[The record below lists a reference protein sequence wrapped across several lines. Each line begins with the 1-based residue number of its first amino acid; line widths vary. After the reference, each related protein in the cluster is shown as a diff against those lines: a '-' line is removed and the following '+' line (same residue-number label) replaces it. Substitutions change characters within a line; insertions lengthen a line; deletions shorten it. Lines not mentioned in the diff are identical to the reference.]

1 MHVLVDVPLVLV
13 AVMTGLLTFYAL
25 RATMVWWVFD
35 AALPT
40 GLLCAATMWLPPGVL
55 STILVAPYAL
65 VCATAGVVGA
75 RRLFA
80 KRWPPTELAQH
91 AALVVLAG
99 ACTWLVAYR
108 AGHALLGYPPLW
120 VLLTA
125 AHFHVAGCYLPIVIG
140 SVGKGALA
148 QVCAL
153 GCVLGLPLTALG
165 ILVGGPLETAAA
177 MVMAASALGVAVF
190 LLVSERGLVRLAGL
204 PLAAGMIL
212 AILYALR
219 GLGTAF
225 VIFDLDPL
233 SSMIVTHAVLDTAF
247 AALALV
253 ALNRRIA
260 IRR

>member
-1 MHVLVDVPLVLV
+1 
-13 AVMTGLLTFYAL
+13 
-25 RATMVWWVFD
+25 
-35 AALPT
+35 
-40 GLLCAATMWLPPGVL
+40 MWLEPGVL

-75 RRLFA
+75 RRLLS

-99 ACTWLVAYR
+99 ACVWLVAYR
-108 AGHALLGYPPLW
+108 AGYPILGYPPLW

-125 AHFHVAGCYLPIVIG
+125 AHFHVAGCYLPVVIG
-140 SVGKGALA
+140 SVGKGAPGE
-148 QVCAL
+148 VCAL
-153 GCVLGLPLTALG
+153 GCVLGLPLTAIG

-177 MVMAASALGVAVF
+177 MIMAVSALGVAVY
-190 LLVSERGLVRLAGL
+190 LLVYERGLLRVAGL

-225 VIFDLDPL
+225 VIGDLDPL
-233 SSMIVTHAVLDTAF
+233 SSMIVTHAILDTLF

-260 IRR
+260 IQR